1 MWSQGA
7 TRRPPTALGKGTNR
21 AARSCNQHDP
31 KTPLPC
37 RKPILIST
45 VKARGGVTGNKVRY
59 VLIFS
64 LLLAVLAIVFVYLG
78 VPGGLMD
85 GPTSAPGPR

>member
-1 MWSQGA
+1 MEPLRLPGVCHGMTIKHPKA
-7 TRRPPTALGKGTNR
+7 NDPPVTL
-21 AARSCNQHDP
+21 
-31 KTPLPC
+31 
-37 RKPILIST
+37 ST

-59 VLIFS
+59 VLAAS
-64 LLLAVLAIVFVYLG
+64 LVLAVLGLAIVYAG